1 MTAKEAKEK
10 SNKAYFEIQEKRLN
24 DKIKS
29 VNDAIEEIIL
39 RGHYD
44 IDVWF
49 DLDFDSYLRFR
60 KYYKNLGYKVSF
72 PPILGMSGYRVVIS
86 WG

>member
-10 SNKAYFEIQEKRLN
+10 SNKAYSEIQEKNLN
-24 DKIKS
+24 NKIKS

-44 IDVWF
+44 IDV
-49 DLDFDSYLRFR
+49 
-60 KYYKNLGYKVSF
+60 
-72 PPILGMSGYRVVIS
+72 
-86 WG
+86 

>member
-29 VNDAIEEIIL
+29 VNDAIEEITL

-44 IDVWF
+44 IDIWF
-49 DLDFDSYLRFR
+49 DLDFDSYLKFR

>member
-10 SNKAYFEIQEKRLN
+10 SNKADFEIQEKRLN

-44 IDVWF
+44 IDIWF
-49 DLDFDSYLRFR
+49 DLDFDSYLKFR

>member
-10 SNKAYFEIQEKRLN
+10 SNKVYFEIQEKKLN
-24 DKIKS
+24 NKIKL
-29 VNDAIEEIIL
+29 VNEDIEEVIL
-39 RGHYD
+39 RGHYN

-49 DLDFDSYLRFR
+49 DLDFDSYLKFR

>member
-10 SNKAYFEIQEKRLN
+10 SNKAYFERQEKRLN

-29 VNDAIEEIIL
+29 VNDAIERKIL

-44 IDVWF
+44 IDIWF
-49 DLDFDSYLRFR
+49 DLDFDSYLKFR

-72 PPILGMSGYRVVIS
+72 PPILGISGYRVVIS

>member
-10 SNKAYFEIQEKRLN
+10 SNKAYFERQEKRLN

-29 VNDAIEEIIL
+29 VNDAIEEKIL

-44 IDVWF
+44 IDIWF
-49 DLDFDSYLRFR
+49 DLDFDSYLKFR

>member
-44 IDVWF
+44 IDIWF

>member
-10 SNKAYFEIQEKRLN
+10 SNKAYFEIQEKKLN
-24 DKIKS
+24 NQIKS
-29 VNDAIEEIIL
+29 VNDAIKEIIL

-49 DLDFDSYLRFR
+49 ELDFNSYLKFR

-72 PPILGMSGYRVVIS
+72 PQRRGMSGYYVTIS
-86 WG
+86 WR

>member
-24 DKIKS
+24 NKIKS
-29 VNDAIEEIIL
+29 VNEAIEEIIL

-44 IDVWF
+44 IDIWF
-49 DLDFDSYLRFR
+49 DLDFDSYLKFR

-72 PPILGMSGYRVVIS
+72 PPILGTSGYRVVIS

>member
-29 VNDAIEEIIL
+29 VNEAIEEIFL
-39 RGHYD
+39 RGYYD
-44 IDVWF
+44 IDIWF
-49 DLDFDSYLRFR
+49 DLDFDSYLKFR

>member
-10 SNKAYFEIQEKRLN
+10 SNKAYFEIQKKRLN

-44 IDVWF
+44 IDIWF
-49 DLDFDSYLRFR
+49 DLDFDSYLKFR

>member
-39 RGHYD
+39 KGHYD
-44 IDVWF
+44 IDIWF
-49 DLDFDSYLRFR
+49 DLDFDSYLKFR

>member
-44 IDVWF
+44 IDIWF
-49 DLDFDSYLRFR
+49 DLDFNSYLKFR

-72 PPILGMSGYRVVIS
+72 PPILGMSGYRIVIS

>member
-44 IDVWF
+44 IDIWF
-49 DLDFDSYLRFR
+49 DLDFDSYLKFR

-72 PPILGMSGYRVVIS
+72 PPILGMSGYRIVIS

>member
-44 IDVWF
+44 IDIWF
-49 DLDFDSYLRFR
+49 DLDFDSYLKFR

-72 PPILGMSGYRVVIS
+72 PPILGMSGYRVIIS

>member
-44 IDVWF
+44 IDIWF
-49 DLDFDSYLRFR
+49 DLDFGSYLKFR

>member
-29 VNDAIEEIIL
+29 VNEAIEEIIL
-39 RGHYD
+39 RGYYD
-44 IDVWF
+44 IDIWF
-49 DLDFDSYLRFR
+49 DLDFDSYLKFR

>member
-44 IDVWF
+44 IDIWF
-49 DLDFDSYLRFR
+49 DLDFDSYLKFR

-72 PPILGMSGYRVVIS
+72 PPILGMSEYRIVIS

>member
-10 SNKAYFEIQEKRLN
+10 SNKAYFEMQEKRLN

-44 IDVWF
+44 IDIWF
-49 DLDFDSYLRFR
+49 DLDFDSYLKFR

>member
-10 SNKAYFEIQEKRLN
+10 SNKAYFEVQEKRLN

-39 RGHYD
+39 RGQYD
-44 IDVWF
+44 IDIWF
-49 DLDFDSYLRFR
+49 DLDFDSYLKFR

>member
-44 IDVWF
+44 IDIWF
-49 DLDFDSYLRFR
+49 DLDFDSYLKFR
-60 KYYKNLGYKVSF
+60 KYYKNLRYKVSF
-72 PPILGMSGYRVVIS
+72 PPISGMSGYRVVIS

>member
-10 SNKAYFEIQEKRLN
+10 SNKAYFERQEKRLN

-44 IDVWF
+44 IDIWF
-49 DLDFDSYLRFR
+49 DLDFDSYLKFR

-72 PPILGMSGYRVVIS
+72 PPILGMPGYRVVIS

>member
-10 SNKAYFEIQEKRLN
+10 SNKVYFEIQEKRLN

-44 IDVWF
+44 IDIWF
-49 DLDFDSYLRFR
+49 DLDFDSYLKFR

>member
-44 IDVWF
+44 IDIWF
-49 DLDFDSYLRFR
+49 DLDFDSYLKFR

-72 PPILGMSGYRVVIS
+72 PPILRMSGYRVVIS